1 MWNNSCDR
9 FFICFCFVFFR
20 AHLLTSLLSYI
31 EPWAGSAQTR
41 TFCWPFGPGVPP
53 LLDFLSSSP
62 TVFDSLCISVGDVG
76 LVGTRS
82 TEAFPCHFC
91 LFVCFFK
98 FLICYTAQ
106 CLLSSFTRFPFLHS
120 NLFKFFILRGEWAE
134 VFLWKKK
141 IIILPSA
148 GKSRIMF
155 DIELRLPV
163 IGSSCR
169 FNERPNISD
178 RQMAKKWRLKKQIW
192 KKKNCWTFEKR
203 IE

>member
-1 MWNNSCDR
+1 MR
-9 FFICFCFVFFR
+9 RRALFVGPLVR
-20 AHLLTSLLSYI
+20 ESLL
-31 EPWAGSAQTR
+31 
-41 TFCWPFGPGVPP
+41 CWI
-53 LLDFLSSSP
+53 FLSSSP

-91 LFVCFFK
+91 LFVCFFLS
-98 FLICYTAQ
+98 FLFAIPRSVSY
-106 CLLSSFTRFPFLHS
+106 LHS
-120 NLFKFFILRGEWAE
+120 RASLFFIQIYSNFYFAGE
-134 VFLWKKK
+134 VGQGFSLKKK
-141 IIILPSA
+141 KKKILPSA

-178 RQMAKKWRLKKQIW
+178 RQMAKK
-192 KKKNCWTFEKR
+192 
-203 IE
+203 